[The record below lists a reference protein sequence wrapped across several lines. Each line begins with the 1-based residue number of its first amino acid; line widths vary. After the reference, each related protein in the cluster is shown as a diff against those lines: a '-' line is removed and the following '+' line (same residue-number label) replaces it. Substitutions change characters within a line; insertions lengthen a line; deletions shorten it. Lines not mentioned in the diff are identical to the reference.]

1 MKNLKKIASVGMIS
15 VLMLGM
21 VACQGANKKSEEA
34 ANAKNNAVEEQAE
47 ANKAQAN
54 ANQAKVEAEAK
65 EAEANAAMNA
75 EQEKAEA
82 DAEANAATEE
92 QAK

>member
-21 VACQGANKKSEEA
+21 VACQGANKKAEEA